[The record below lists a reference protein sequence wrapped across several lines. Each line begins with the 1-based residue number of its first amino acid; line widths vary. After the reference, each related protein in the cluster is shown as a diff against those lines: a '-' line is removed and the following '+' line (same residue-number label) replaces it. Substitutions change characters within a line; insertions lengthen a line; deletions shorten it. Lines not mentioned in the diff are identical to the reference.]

1 MTDEGRIRLG
11 IARCLLGDPVRYDGT
26 HKLDRTLRDVLGRF
40 VEWVAVCPE
49 VECGMP
55 VPREA
60 VRLVGDPAAPRLLG
74 RNSGT
79 DFTGQMRAWGQ
90 RRLEALA
97 DEGLCGYVFRYGS
110 PSSGMSRVKVYPEAG
125 GPARR
130 DGVGLW
136 AGMVMARFPELP
148 FEDDGRLHDP
158 AIRENFI
165 TRVFTLMRWRQA
177 MADGPS
183 PRALVD
189 FHTRHKL
196 LLMAHSVELYREL
209 GRLVAEAGGPDARTL
224 PGRYFPL
231 LQKAL
236 SLLPTTRKHTNVLSH
251 VQGYFKRVLSADERQ
266 ELTELV
272 GRYHAGLVPLVV
284 PVTLL
289 NHYVRKYGQDYLAA
303 QVYLNP
309 YPAELMLRN
318 HV

>member
-1 MTDEGRIRLG
+1 
-11 IARCLLGDPVRYDGT
+11 
-26 HKLDRTLRDVLGRF
+26 
-40 VEWVAVCPE
+40 
-49 VECGMP
+49 
-55 VPREA
+55 
-60 VRLVGDPAAPRLLG
+60 
-74 RNSGT
+74 
-79 DFTGQMRAWGQ
+79 
-90 RRLEALA
+90 
-97 DEGLCGYVFRYGS
+97 
-110 PSSGMSRVKVYPEAG
+110 
-125 GPARR
+125 
-130 DGVGLW
+130 
-136 AGMVMARFPELP
+136 
-148 FEDDGRLHDP
+148 
-158 AIRENFI
+158 
-165 TRVFTLMRWRQA
+165 